1 MHGDVPRLCK
11 RYCIKNNLPSEEQ
24 GTPMQEKREPLNPC
38 VAYASGHV
46 EHVKFKDLG
55 FFNPP
60 QYHKIV
66 CICMC
71 VYVYI

>member
-60 QYHKIV
+60 QYQKVFYVRV
-66 CICMC
+66 CVML
-71 VYVYI
+71 